1 MLNRISLVC
10 LVMVGLGAILW
21 LSRNYEV
28 VKVKPTTAG
37 QMQTATNST
46 RRTSDLPEGAEVPE
60 VPEVPES
67 PRHAAGV
74 IEKDRS
80 AKLLR
85 LDQAVRD
92 QEAKVEERRK
102 VLATIVRT
110 KGIIYKGND
119 SFYGESTSDGDGADI
134 KDASREDAI
143 KRGLDAQDY
152 NDAKLEFETDQALL
166 QKMKLKHISE
176 TIMEKK
182 SGR

>member
-1 MLNRISLVC
+1 MLKRISLVC

-46 RRTSDLPEGAEVPE
+46 RRTSDLPELAEVPE

-110 KGIIYKGND
+110 KGIISKGND
-119 SFYGESTSDGDGADI
+119 SFYGDSSTDQNA
-134 KDASREDAI
+134 KEAT
-143 KRGLDAQDY
+143 KRALDAQDY
-152 NDAKLEFETDQALL
+152 VDAKRDFETDQELL
-166 QKMKLKHISE
+166 QEMKLRQISE
-176 TIMEKK
+176 KIMKEP